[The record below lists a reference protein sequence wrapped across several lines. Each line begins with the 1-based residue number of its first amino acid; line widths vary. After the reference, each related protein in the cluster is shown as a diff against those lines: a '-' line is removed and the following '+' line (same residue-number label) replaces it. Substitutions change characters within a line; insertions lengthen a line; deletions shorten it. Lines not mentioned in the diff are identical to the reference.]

1 MGLVYINGEFV
12 PTENAK
18 VSVYDRGLLYG
29 DGVFEGIR
37 VYDGRIFK
45 LDEHIDR
52 LYESAHS
59 ILINIPLSKEEFK
72 EKIAETVR
80 RNGLRDAYIRPIV
93 TRGVKGLGINP
104 WDAMTPTVIIIV
116 DKITLYSTKMYEE
129 GISAVCASTIRNNPN
144 ACNPQIKSLNY
155 LNSAMAKFEAY
166 LAGADEAIFLN
177 PQGYVVEAAVDNIF
191 IYTKEGILVTPP
203 TYLGA
208 LRGITRDTVI
218 GIAKAKG
225 IPVKEEPF
233 TRHDLYNAVEAF
245 LTGTAAEVIPLVKVD
260 GRIIGDGRPGSV
272 TREIM
277 MAYREL
283 TKSSGYP
290 VY

>member
-1 MGLVYINGEFV
+1 MGIVYINGEFV
-12 PTENAK
+12 PTESAK

-37 VYDGRIFK
+37 AYNGRVFK

-59 ILINIPLSKEEFK
+59 ILIKIPMSKEEFK
-72 EKIAETVR
+72 ETLAETIR
-80 RNGLRDAYIRPIV
+80 RNGLKDAYIRPIV

-104 WDAMTPTVIIIV
+104 WDAMSPTVIIIA
-116 DKITLYSTKMYEE
+116 DKITLYSSKMYED
-129 GISAVCASTIRNNPN
+129 GITAVCASTIRNNPN

-155 LNSAMAKFEAY
+155 LNSAMAKYEAY

-191 IYTKEGILVTPP
+191 IYTKQGELVTPP

-218 GIAKAKG
+218 EIAKAKG

-233 TRHDLYNAVEAF
+233 TRHDLYNAVESF

-260 GRIIGDGRPGSV
+260 GRVIGDGRPGKI

-277 MAYREL
+277 VAYKEL
-283 TKSSGYP
+283 TQNSGYP